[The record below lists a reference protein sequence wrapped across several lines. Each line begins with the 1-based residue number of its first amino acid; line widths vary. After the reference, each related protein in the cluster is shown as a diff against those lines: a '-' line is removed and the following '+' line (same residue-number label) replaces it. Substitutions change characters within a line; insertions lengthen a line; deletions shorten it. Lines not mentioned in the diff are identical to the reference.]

1 MCSYINLPRR
11 EYYTGQPF
19 KAPTIAPAI
28 VKLTLEA
35 RDSRPTSPED
45 IEKWRTQPE
54 ELVGNCF
61 ISTEMVFVVDDYSVK
76 CRKGP
81 EYEVVYENP
90 GLDEAQTLDPETLLE
105 MVAEAKLVNV
115 LPRS

>member
-1 MCSYINLPRR
+1 
-11 EYYTGQPF
+11 
-19 KAPTIAPAI
+19 
-28 VKLTLEA
+28 
-35 RDSRPTSPED
+35 
-45 IEKWRTQPE
+45 
-54 ELVGNCF
+54 
-61 ISTEMVFVVDDYSVK
+61 MVFVVDDYSVK

-90 GLDEAQTLDPETLLE
+90 GLDEAQTLDPETVLE